1 MPTRNKIVKRKFRR
15 KNTMKLRNKGGAG
28 ETPAQNPLL
37 INELKEKLK
46 ARKNEGLNE
55 ANEEAELRADKDAKL
70 RADKNAKLPAISTLG
85 KTEDETRKEQRL
97 RLEKLKTQAQQDS
110 LTSTECKELSKMIK
124 ESTLHYTDTV
134 NEWRNQITQSSA
146 PNSRGGR
153 SKKRKRKSKKRKSKK
168 R

>member
-1 MPTRNKIVKRKFRR
+1 MPSYKVVLLLAGFKYISPVEVV
-15 KNTMKLRNKGGAG
+15 MK
-28 ETPAQNPLL
+28 
-37 INELKEKLK
+37 ELATE
-46 ARKNEGLNE
+46 RF
-55 ANEEAELRADKDAKL
+55 
-70 RADKNAKLPAISTLG
+70 KLPAISTLG